1 MTELPMTNIWSRRKT
16 AGGVLSLNSVV
27 ATIKANTKRDSV
39 TDINSMKFA
48 YWDGKG
54 RDWTN
59 QSPQRQLVESC
70 SGMIFAWPYS
80 SFNKNTTQDMK
91 TNDHKVRMKLTVW
104 MAIRSQGTALW
115 VKLDSMN
122 MVKTS
127 VVAEITST
135 TTRPDVYNCSW
146 CITFMTYLKESFEMF
161 ENKMSWDGDDQ
172 MKEMGKRLMVT
183 AETRL
188 SYWFTGWHLTDSE
201 SEIEKKTRNPSWSAT
216 FFKRS
221 TSKKRVD
228 HGRWLTILVE
238 FSCGG
243 QIIINHIFLHSYFLP
258 GIESVMTSSAVHCEI
273 NQVQRKRNLDDAHL
287 VNFLHPHRPRFDNP
301 CSAVEYRPSSSITRL
316 MIINGKL
323 QTDIRK
329 RYHCIHDG
337 CDKAYSK
344 PSRLAE
350 HERSHTGEVC
360 HHKIQNYLS
369 YSSPLASIQVWN
381 M

>member
-70 SGMIFAWPYS
+70 SGMISAWPYS
-80 SFNKNTTQDMK
+80 SFNKNTTKDMK
-91 TNDHKVRMKLTVW
+91 TNDHKVRMKLTIW

-115 VKLDSMN
+115 VKLDSMK

-146 CITFMTYLKESFEMF
+146 CIMFMAYLKESFEMF

-172 MKEMGKRLMVT
+172 MKEKEVNGYSRNAAFILAHWLTSNRLWVRDRKKDQKPQLIGYFLWKKYGQETSRSWKMV
-183 AETRL
+183 
-188 SYWFTGWHLTDSE
+188 SYFNWIFMWRSNNYKSYFSPLKIFLAWNWICHDFLCGSLRNKSGP
-201 SEIEKKTRNPSWSAT
+201 KKTELRWRSSRQ
-216 FFKRS
+216 FFA
-221 TSKKRVD
+221 
-228 HGRWLTILVE
+228 
-238 FSCGG
+238 
-243 QIIINHIFLHSYFLP
+243 
-258 GIESVMTSSAVHCEI
+258 SS
-273 NQVQRKRNLDDAHL
+273 
-287 VNFLHPHRPRFDNP
+287 
-301 CSAVEYRPSSSITRL
+301 
-316 MIINGKL
+316 
-323 QTDIRK
+323 
-329 RYHCIHDG
+329 
-337 CDKAYSK
+337 
-344 PSRLAE
+344 
-350 HERSHTGEVC
+350 
-360 HHKIQNYLS
+360 
-369 YSSPLASIQVWN
+369 
-381 M
+381 